1 MESMPTL
8 FRFALIA
15 ALFGGAAYGVL
26 FALATLLE
34 PAPREVTVTVPP
46 ARYAK

>member
-1 MESMPTL
+1 MPSII
-8 FRFALIA
+8 RFALICVVIA
-15 ALFGGAAYGVL
+15 GVAYGML

-46 ARYAK
+46 SRYAR

>member
-1 MESMPTL
+1 MPSIL
-8 FRFALIA
+8 RFAVIA
-15 ALFGGAAYGVL
+15 AVLIGLGYGAL

-46 ARYAK
+46 SRYAK